1 MVIQFLKK
9 MRSQLLEEKL
19 DFESEYQSIQIK
31 LSENQIYLE
40 RLKEEDAQNFDV
52 FSPRKQNTVLR
63 DSVNMLENE
72 QNLILEE
79 SHRIKKKLAEL
90 DAKLDELDS
99 VTKIA
104 VKQYAANQKT
114 MNDSLKDNDV
124 MKLKILETQ
133 EYERQRIARD
143 LHDSSVQSLT
153 SLVHKTELCS
163 KLVDIDSIRCK
174 LELTS
179 VSKTIRDIIE
189 EMRMMIYDLH
199 PMSFDDI
206 GFEVTL
212 ERDLSKLQ
220 KYGVSASF
228 TVDGQPYPLKPVIA
242 LTLLRVI
249 KEACNNV
256 LKHAEA
262 SMIAVNIC
270 YDSECLRVIVED
282 DGKGFNVA
290 EQNEINGDYS
300 GFGLSTMK
308 ERICLLSGN
317 IDIQSEIGEGTKIII
332 EIPVK

>member
-9 MRSQLLEEKL
+9 LRSQLIEEKL
-19 DFESEYQSIQIK
+19 DQELAYQSIQMK
-31 LSENQIYLE
+31 LSENQTYME
-40 RLKEEDAQNFDV
+40 RLREEDAQNFDA
-52 FSPRKQNTVLR
+52 FSPRRQNIDLR
-63 DSVNMLENE
+63 NRLSELEQE
-72 QNLILEE
+72 QNLMIED
-79 SHRIKKKLAEL
+79 SHRIKKNIAEL

-104 VKQYAANQKT
+104 MKQYAANQKS
-114 MNDSLKDNDV
+114 MNDSMKDNDL

-153 SLVHKTELCS
+153 GLVHRTELCS

-212 ERDLSKLQ
+212 DRYLSKLQ
-220 KYGVSASF
+220 KYGVSASYN
-228 TVDGQPYPLKPVIA
+228 VDGEPYSLQPVIA
-242 LTLLRVI
+242 LTLFRVI

-256 LKHAEA
+256 MKHADA

-270 YDSECLRVIVED
+270 YDREYLRVTVED
-282 DGKGFNVA
+282 DGKGFDLS
-290 EQNEINGDYS
+290 EQNEMNGDYS
-300 GFGLSTMK
+300 GFGLSTMR
-308 ERICLLSGN
+308 ERICFLSGN
-317 IDIQSEIGEGTKIII
+317 FEIHSKIGEGTKIVI
-332 EIPVK
+332 EIPVE